1 MAMNS
6 IHRVGLTFATLA
18 AVATL
23 AGSLFMQGYVA
34 AEQAAVQA
42 ATQASVKVP
51 AQATASLAPEVVYV
65 SAGSPAPVPPAQRV
79 QPIQQPQIIHVV
91 VPAFGDDGGSDG

>member
-23 AGSLFMQGYVA
+23 AGSLFMQGYMA
-34 AEQAAVQA
+34 AEQASVQ
-42 ATQASVKVP
+42 VP
-51 AQATASLAPEVVYV
+51 AQATASLAPEIVYV
-65 SAGSPAPVPPAQRV
+65 SAGSPAPVPPAQPA

-91 VPAFGDDGGSDG
+91 VPASGDDGGSDG